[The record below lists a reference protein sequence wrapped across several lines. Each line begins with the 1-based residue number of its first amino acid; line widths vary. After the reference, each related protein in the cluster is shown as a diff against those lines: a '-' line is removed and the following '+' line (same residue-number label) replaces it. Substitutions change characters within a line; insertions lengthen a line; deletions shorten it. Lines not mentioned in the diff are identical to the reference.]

1 MTNQEIWQNLL
12 LWNRFRTTFGDEKF
26 YFEYNVLVETTQLGV
41 FNLNPKRK
49 QRLELIYDLHLQG
62 WSNKQITDH
71 LNSKNLK
78 TLRTKKQ
85 YTTKLI
91 WMTIHK
97 FKNRL
102 SRNNLSYAQEELV
115 AELGAYLVCSKLEIS
130 NLDTK
135 NHAAYL
141 EAWCPMLKS
150 DPKTLSNH

>member
-1 MTNQEIWQNLL
+1 MHTHTAFYT

-41 FNLNPKRK
+41 FSLNPKRK

-102 SRNNLSYAQEELV
+102 FR
-115 AELGAYLVCSKLEIS
+115 
-130 NLDTK
+130 
-135 NHAAYL
+135 
-141 EAWCPMLKS
+141 KS
-150 DPKTLSNH
+150 DRILRIKESINVSLPLEKIQELIKKDKK

>member
-1 MTNQEIWQNLL
+1 MLINLAIWQNQL
-12 LWNRFRTTFGDEKF
+12 LWNRFRSTFGDEKF

-62 WSNKQITDH
+62 WSNKQITDY

-78 TLRTKKQ
+78 TLRTRKQ

-102 SRNNLSYAQEELV
+102 SR
-115 AELGAYLVCSKLEIS
+115 
-130 NLDTK
+130 
-135 NHAAYL
+135 
-141 EAWCPMLKS
+141 KS
-150 DPKTLSNH
+150 DRILRIKESINVSLPMEKIQELIKKSKK

>member
-1 MTNQEIWQNLL
+1 MRHYTVQIP

-41 FNLNPKRK
+41 FSLNPKRK

-62 WSNKQITDH
+62 WSNKQITDY

-102 SRNNLSYAQEELV
+102 FRKSDRILRIKESINVSLPLEKIRELV
-115 AELGAYLVCSKLEIS
+115 KKRI
-130 NLDTK
+130 K
-135 NHAAYL
+135 
-141 EAWCPMLKS
+141 
-150 DPKTLSNH
+150 

>member
-1 MTNQEIWQNLL
+1 MLRLYFGFHCFLLCYFKFSPL
-12 LWNRFRTTFGDEKF
+12 LWNRFRSTFGDEKF

-62 WSNKQITDH
+62 WSNKQITDY

-78 TLRTKKQ
+78 TLRTRKQ

-102 SRNNLSYAQEELV
+102 SR
-115 AELGAYLVCSKLEIS
+115 
-130 NLDTK
+130 
-135 NHAAYL
+135 
-141 EAWCPMLKS
+141 KS
-150 DPKTLSNH
+150 DRILRIKESINVSLPMEKIQELIKKSKK

>member
-1 MTNQEIWQNLL
+1 MVKIISNHFLPHTQTIQS

-41 FNLNPKRK
+41 FSLNPKRK

-62 WSNKQITDH
+62 WSNKQITDY

-78 TLRTKKQ
+78 TLRTRKQ

-102 SRNNLSYAQEELV
+102 FR
-115 AELGAYLVCSKLEIS
+115 
-130 NLDTK
+130 
-135 NHAAYL
+135 
-141 EAWCPMLKS
+141 KS
-150 DPKTLSNH
+150 DRILRIKESINVSLPMEKIQELIKKSKK

>member
-1 MTNQEIWQNLL
+1 MQYFKLIRL

-41 FNLNPKRK
+41 FSLNPKRK

-102 SRNNLSYAQEELV
+102 SR
-115 AELGAYLVCSKLEIS
+115 
-130 NLDTK
+130 
-135 NHAAYL
+135 
-141 EAWCPMLKS
+141 KS
-150 DPKTLSNH
+150 DRILRIKESINVSLPMEKIQELIKKSKK